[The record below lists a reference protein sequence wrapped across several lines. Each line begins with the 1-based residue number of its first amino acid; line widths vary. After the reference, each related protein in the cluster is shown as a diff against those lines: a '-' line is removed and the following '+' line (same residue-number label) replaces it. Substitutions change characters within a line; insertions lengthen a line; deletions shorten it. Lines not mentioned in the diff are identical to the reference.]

1 MAFSVDSRYISRKA
15 HRIMTYEVQTDTRIG
30 DLTTM
35 DQVNAAQDG
44 TPILQVKEMCKT
56 FFTKERTVVALDHVD
71 LSVHTGEF
79 ISLVGPS
86 GCGKT
91 TLLRII
97 DGLEQA
103 DAGTR
108 SLDGVP
114 LSGISQDM
122 AYVFQDI
129 NLLPWRSVLENA
141 ALGLEARGMNK
152 KDRSER
158 AMEVLE
164 MVGLASFA
172 TSPPYTLSGGM
183 QQRVGVARALAVRP
197 KVLLMDEPFG
207 QLDNFTREALQVEIA
222 QLWAKLGMTIVFVTH
237 DVDEAIFL
245 SDRIA
250 LFQPAPGRITEIVDV
265 DLPRPRDEYDVRAH
279 PRALE
284 LRSHIMSHLRAG
296 KGLPQ

>member
-1 MAFSVDSRYISRKA
+1 
-15 HRIMTYEVQTDTRIG
+15 
-30 DLTTM
+30 M
-35 DQVNAAQDG
+35 DPGSSLHNG
-44 TPILQVKEMCKT
+44 KPILEVKEMCKT
-56 FFTKERTVVALDHVD
+56 FFAKERTVIALDHVN
-71 LSVHTGEF
+71 LSVYKGEF

-97 DGLEQA
+97 DGLEIA
-103 DAGTR
+103 DAGQR
-108 SLDGVP
+108 SLEGVP

-129 NLLPWRSVLENA
+129 NLLPWRSVLDNA
-141 ALGLEARGMNK
+141 ALGLEARGMGK
-152 KDRSER
+152 SERKDR

-172 TSPPYTLSGGM
+172 SSPPYTLSGGM

-222 QLWAKLGMTIVFVTH
+222 QLWEKLGMTIVFVTH

-245 SDRIA
+245 SDRVA

-265 DLPRPRDEYDVRAH
+265 DLPRPRADYDVRAH

-284 LRSHIMSHLRAG
+284 LRSHIMTHLRAG
-296 KGLPQ
+296 KGMPE